1 LEVFENGSA
10 FIQKI
15 SSVGASLL
23 AKASGQ
29 SIFAVADTPLSRA
42 GSLPQVSCWVIE
54 FLNTALDFPV
64 CPPQVD
70 PRLISSPSLKGLK
83 MENSRATA
91 RPAVWL
97 MLVIVLVAL
106 NLRPSMAAVGPL
118 LSAIRDDIPLS
129 FSLASL
135 LTMLPVMAMGLAMFY
150 GIAITRRLGEHRTV
164 LLSLLIIGLAT
175 LSRLFIDSA
184 AELIVSAVL
193 AGIGIALIQALMPAL
208 IKSRFPN
215 HMAVCMGLYV
225 TSIMGGA
232 ALAASFA
239 PMVMGVTGN
248 WRSGLAIWAVLAS
261 LALVFWW
268 SQRRSLSATAATTT
282 RKDSFYNNSRAWL
295 LAIFFG
301 LGTASYTCVLAWLAP
316 YYVEKGWSE
325 QSAGLL
331 LGFLTA
337 MEVISGLVVPAIA
350 NRSRDRRSVL
360 TVLLGLIIAGF
371 CGLILS
377 PQHLSFFWPCLLGL
391 GIGGLFPMSLI
402 VSLDHLDNPQ
412 RAGGLTAFVQGI
424 GYMIAGLSPL
434 MAGIVRDQ
442 LGSFEW
448 AWWSLTA
455 VMVIMLLMVR
465 RFDPRHYARHFG

>member
-1 LEVFENGSA
+1 ME
-10 FIQKI
+10 
-15 SSVGASLL
+15 
-23 AKASGQ
+23 
-29 SIFAVADTPLSRA
+29 
-42 GSLPQVSCWVIE
+42 
-54 FLNTALDFPV
+54 
-64 CPPQVD
+64 PP
-70 PRLISSPSLKGLK
+70 
-83 MENSRATA
+83 RATA

-97 MLVIVLVAL
+97 MFAIILVGL

-118 LSAIRDDIPLS
+118 LSAIRGDIPLS
-129 FSLASL
+129 FSVASL
-135 LTMLPVMAMGLAMFY
+135 LTMLPVMAMGLAMFF
-150 GIAITRRLGEHRTV
+150 GIGISQRLGEQRTV

-175 LSRLFIDSA
+175 LSRLFIESA
-184 AELIVSAVL
+184 AELIASAVL

-208 IKSRFPN
+208 IKSRFADN
-215 HMAVCMGLYV
+215 VALCMGLYV

-232 ALAASFA
+232 ALVASLA
-239 PMVMGVTGN
+239 PLVMVQTGS
-248 WRSGLAIWAVLAS
+248 WRSGLAFWAI
-261 LALVFWW
+261 LALLAIVFWW
-268 SQRRSLSATAATTT
+268 FQRRQQPSTEMAVA
-282 RKDSFYNNSRAWL
+282 RKDSFFANSRAWL

-325 QSAGLL
+325 QNAGLL

-337 MEVISGLVVPAIA
+337 MEVISGLVVPTIA
-350 NRSRDRRSVL
+350 NRSRDRRVIL
-360 TVLLGLIIAGF
+360 MALLMLIIAGF

-377 PQHLSFFWPCLLGL
+377 PQQLSLLWPCLLGL

-424 GYMIAGLSPL
+424 GYLIAGLSPL
-434 MAGIVRDQ
+434 MAGVIRDR

-455 VMVIMLLMVR
+455 VMGVMLLMVW
-465 RFDPRHYARHFG
+465 RFDPRHYARHFPSSR

>member
-1 LEVFENGSA
+1 
-10 FIQKI
+10 
-15 SSVGASLL
+15 
-23 AKASGQ
+23 
-29 SIFAVADTPLSRA
+29 
-42 GSLPQVSCWVIE
+42 
-54 FLNTALDFPV
+54 
-64 CPPQVD
+64 
-70 PRLISSPSLKGLK
+70 
-83 MENSRATA
+83 MENVRTTA

-97 MLVIVLVAL
+97 MLGIVLVAL

-118 LSAIRDDIPLS
+118 LSAIRGDIPLS

-135 LTMLPVMAMGLAMFY
+135 LTMLPVMAMGLAMFF
-150 GIAITRRLGEHRTV
+150 GIGISQRLGERRTV

-175 LSRLFIDSA
+175 LSRLFLDSA
-184 AELIVSAVL
+184 AQLIVSAVL

-208 IKSRFPN
+208 IKSRFPDN
-215 HMAVCMGLYV
+215 VALCMGLYV

-239 PMVMGVTGN
+239 PRVMLETGS
-248 WRSGLAIWAVLAS
+248 WRAGLAIWAVLAL
-261 LALVFWW
+261 LALLFWL
-268 SQRRSLSATAATTT
+268 SQRDDAPPVAASAV
-282 RKDSFYNNSRAWL
+282 RKEVFFTHSRAWL

-316 YYVEKGWSE
+316 YYVENGWSE
-325 QSAGLL
+325 LNAGLL

-350 NRSRDRRSVL
+350 NRSRDRRLVL
-360 TVLLGLIIAGF
+360 GALLVLIIAGF

-377 PQHLSFFWPCLLGL
+377 PQHLSLLWPCLLGL

-424 GYMIAGLSPL
+424 GYLIAGLSPL
-434 MAGIVRDQ
+434 LAGVIRDR

-455 VMVIMLLMVR
+455 VMVVMLLIVL
-465 RFDPRHYARHFG
+465 RFDPRQYARHFH

>member
-1 LEVFENGSA
+1 
-10 FIQKI
+10 
-15 SSVGASLL
+15 
-23 AKASGQ
+23 
-29 SIFAVADTPLSRA
+29 
-42 GSLPQVSCWVIE
+42 
-54 FLNTALDFPV
+54 
-64 CPPQVD
+64 
-70 PRLISSPSLKGLK
+70 
-83 MENSRATA
+83 MENVRATT

-97 MLVIVLVAL
+97 MLAIMLVAL

-118 LSAIRDDIPLS
+118 LSAIRGEISLS

-135 LTMLPVMAMGLAMFY
+135 LTMLPVMAMGLAMFF
-150 GIAITRRLGEHRTV
+150 GIGISQRLGERRTV

-175 LSRLFIDSA
+175 LSRLFVDSA
-184 AELIVSAVL
+184 AELIISAVL

-208 IKSRFPN
+208 IKSRFADN
-215 HMAVCMGLYV
+215 VSMCMGLYV

-232 ALAASFA
+232 AIAASFA
-239 PMVMGVTGN
+239 PQVMVQTAS
-248 WRSGLAIWAVLAS
+248 WRLGLAIWAVLA
-261 LALVFWW
+261 LMALLFWW
-268 SQRRSLSATAATTT
+268 TQRASLPHAMTTVV
-282 RKDSFYNNSRAWL
+282 KKESFFANSRAWL
-295 LAIFFG
+295 LALFFG

-325 QSAGLL
+325 QNAGLL

-350 NRSRDRRSVL
+350 NRSRDRRVVL
-360 TVLLGLIIAGF
+360 MALLGLIIAGF

-377 PQHLSFFWPCLLGL
+377 PQHFSLLWPCLLGL

-424 GYMIAGLSPL
+424 GYLIAGLSPL
-434 MAGIVRDQ
+434 LAGMIRDQ

-455 VMVIMLLMVR
+455 VMVVMLLMVL
-465 RFDPRHYARHFG
+465 RFDPRHYTRHFA

>member
-1 LEVFENGSA
+1 
-10 FIQKI
+10 
-15 SSVGASLL
+15 
-23 AKASGQ
+23 
-29 SIFAVADTPLSRA
+29 
-42 GSLPQVSCWVIE
+42 
-54 FLNTALDFPV
+54 
-64 CPPQVD
+64 
-70 PRLISSPSLKGLK
+70 
-83 MENSRATA
+83 MENPRATT

-97 MLVIVLVAL
+97 MLAIVLVAL
-106 NLRPSMAAVGPL
+106 NLRPSMAAIGPL
-118 LSAIRDDIPLS
+118 LSAIRSDIPLS

-135 LTMLPVMAMGLAMFY
+135 LTMLPVMAMGLAMFF
-150 GIAITRRLGEHRTV
+150 GIGVSRRLGDQRTV
-164 LLSLLIIGLAT
+164 MLSLLIIGVAT
-175 LSRLFIDSA
+175 FSRLFIDSA
-184 AELIVSAVL
+184 AELIVSAVM

-208 IKSRFPN
+208 IKSRFPD
-215 HMAVCMGLYV
+215 HMALCMGLYV

-239 PMVMGVTGN
+239 PSVMLRTGS
-248 WRSGLAIWAVLAS
+248 WRGALAVWATLTL

-268 SQRRSLSATAATTT
+268 SQRNSLSSPTMANAP
-282 RKDSFYNNSRAWL
+282 KKYSFFNNSRAWL
-295 LAIFFG
+295 LALFFG

-325 QSAGLL
+325 QNAGLL

-360 TVLLGLIIAGF
+360 TVLLGLIIGGF

-377 PQHLSFFWPCLLGL
+377 PQHLSLLWPCLLGL

-412 RAGGLTAFVQGI
+412 QAGALTAFVQGI
-424 GYMIAGLSPL
+424 GYLIAGLSPL
-434 MAGIVRDQ
+434 MAGMMRDR

-448 AWWSLTA
+448 AWWSLTL
-455 VMVIMLLMVR
+455 VMVVMLLMVR
-465 RFDPRHYARHFG
+465 RFNPGHYARHFGVPD